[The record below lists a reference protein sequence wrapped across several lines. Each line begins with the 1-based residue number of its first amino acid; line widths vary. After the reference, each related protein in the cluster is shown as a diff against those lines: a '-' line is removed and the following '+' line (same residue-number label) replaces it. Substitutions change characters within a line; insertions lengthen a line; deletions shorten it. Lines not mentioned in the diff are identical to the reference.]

1 MDRAY
6 TKQIGKE
13 YTNKLV
19 RLFSLTKSVC
29 CMHECA
35 SVYMCVRVCFHEHT
49 RSRLG
54 REYTNKMVFVYVL
67 LYIQTCACTY
77 TYVYVCV
84 CVRECAWCA
93 YVHMCACVNVCV
105 CMLH

>member
-1 MDRAY
+1 
-6 TKQIGKE
+6 
-13 YTNKLV
+13 
-19 RLFSLTKSVC
+19 
-29 CMHECA
+29 MHECA

-105 CMLH
+105 CMLLALEAMKACMMYVQSECMHSVAVHQVHA